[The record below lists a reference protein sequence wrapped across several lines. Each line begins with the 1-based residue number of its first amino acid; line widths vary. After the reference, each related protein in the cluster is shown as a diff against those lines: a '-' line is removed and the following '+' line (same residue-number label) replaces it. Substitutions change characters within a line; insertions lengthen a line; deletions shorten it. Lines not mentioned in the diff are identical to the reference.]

1 LTSLQCQQTRFFQT
15 DEGPKYAKKKN
26 ATMLYVLPKVGM
38 LKKLPFYEIYELK
51 IFEIPSTK
59 WK

>member
-1 LTSLQCQQTRFFQT
+1 LQCQQTRFFQT
-15 DEGPKYAKKKN
+15 DEGPKYTKKKN